1 MWVVYGIMFLV
12 VVVIAVFWVKGIT
25 DTHEKH
31 SDYKGDDLFGEE
43 DKEKKIIKYTKGHST
58 RHKAKEWPIKK

>member
-1 MWVVYGIMFLV
+1 MWIVYGIMFLV

-31 SDYKGDDLFGEE
+31 PDYNGDDLFEKGFDFD
-43 DKEKKIIKYTKGHST
+43 DKEENRKDYD
-58 RHKAKEWPIKK
+58 ED